1 MAHAVIGR
9 CPVCQDVLDVTQL
22 HCRQCDTRIEGR
34 FDLGRL
40 YKLTAEQLAF
50 VETFIRCEGKI
61 NRVEEELGISY
72 PTVRNRLH
80 EVIRAMGYE
89 VRDESALSAEQ
100 RHTVLERL
108 AAGEIS
114 SEEAIKMLRGK

>member
-22 HCRQCDTRIEGR
+22 HCRQCDT
-34 FDLGRL
+34 
-40 YKLTAEQLAF
+40 
-50 VETFIRCEGKI
+50 
-61 NRVEEELGISY
+61 
-72 PTVRNRLH
+72 
-80 EVIRAMGYE
+80 MGYE